1 MGQAR
6 LPQLCRSSPCSSLPR
21 FSLCV
26 TLQSASLLSS
36 LLPSLLPP
44 GTVLGPADI
53 YFHYSLLGVDISTE
67 PFLEEQNFLTEKA
80 TAQILACPS
89 VLSSFLA
96 SARVEVRLC
105 AGSTVLAS
113 ACLALAPVLHLAPQ
127 GEASYLTSLP
137 LLAPHSLPTHGQGQ
151 PSLTDPTP

>member
-1 MGQAR
+1 M
-6 LPQLCRSSPCSSLPR
+6 
-21 FSLCV
+21 
-26 TLQSASLLSS
+26 
-36 LLPSLLPP
+36 
-44 GTVLGPADI
+44 
-53 YFHYSLLGVDISTE
+53 DISTE

-113 ACLALAPVLHLAPQ
+113 ACLVLAPVLHLAPQ

-151 PSLTDPTP
+151 PSLTVSDSLKKVAELSTSAGHLSPSPEPESRAPSPPTRLPREEPSNMP